1 MKYLIVI
8 DMQKD
13 FVTGALG
20 TKEAQ
25 TILPGV
31 IERILAARAAG
42 EKVVYTLDTHSEDY
56 LSTAE
61 GKKLPVPHCI
71 RGTAGWLPEAGVAE
85 ALGLARCFEKPTFG
99 CPELAEFLKGEAR
112 HWNRPVNQ
120 SMTIELIGVCTDICV
135 ISNALLIK
143 ARMPEVPVSVDP
155 DCCAGV
161 TPQSHETALAAMK
174 MCQIGIGGCA
184 GCRL

>member
-1 MKYLIVI
+1 MKHFLIIV

-13 FVTGALG
+13 FVDGALG
-20 TKEAQ
+20 TPEA
-25 TILPGV
+25 
-31 IERILAARAAG
+31 AAVAPRVAEKIRGFDG
-42 EKVVYTLDTHSEDY
+42 EIVVTLDTHGEDY

-112 HWNRPVNQ
+112 HWNRPVSQ

-143 ARMPEVPVSVDP
+143 AALPEANLTVNSGL
-155 DCCAGV
+155 CAGT
-161 TPQSHETALAAMK
+161 TPENHAAALKVMQSCLIDVK
-174 MCQIGIGGCA
+174 
-184 GCRL
+184 